1 MSSGKISKLVKY
13 AKRLSQ
19 DYPEKVILPY
29 LPKVDTRTPPG
40 TVNSRDGSILGLVQP
55 IGHCVEIN
63 CSPNGSY
70 YIDEVQ
76 FCDKTIFDLI
86 IYIAQNQ
93 NCGFVAA
100 GLDLDFKT
108 CRFGLT
114 FDLLNFMNSWTL
126 DHEVYFLKAVCKMC
140 GSPACFT
147 GRIASSSEL
156 ILIGGD
162 ELYNPVCQNHFSS
175 RTHIE

>member
-1 MSSGKISKLVKY
+1 MTELKDS
-13 AKRLSQ
+13 R
-19 DYPEKVILPY
+19 PEAILAE
-29 LPKVDTRTPPG
+29 LATTTIDLDRSRMTGEDLRSAMATPPALYVG
-40 TVNSRDGSILGLVQP
+40 AEEVKRHTAI
-55 IGHCVEIN
+55 
-63 CSPNGSY
+63 SY

>member
-1 MSSGKISKLVKY
+1 MSSGKTSKLVKY

-100 GLDLDFKT
+100 GLDLDFSLLKNT
-108 CRFGLT
+108 T
-114 FDLLNFMNSWTL
+114 YKNIEDVPVNSFDAAIICVPDGEKIKIIRYLLKNNKLM
-126 DHEVYFLKAVCKMC
+126 
-140 GSPACFT
+140 
-147 GRIASSSEL
+147 
-156 ILIGGD
+156 
-162 ELYNPVCQNHFSS
+162 
-175 RTHIE
+175 